1 MILNVNV
8 QNKKLQNKWSKKLIV
23 LTREI
28 DKSTIIVGDLNTSL
42 SIIDQAITQKISKDI
57 EELKNT
63 INQKDLI
70 DISEIFHLTRAEY
83 KLFSSAH
90 RKCINIYS
98 LGCKYLIYLVFQC
111 LIEYVIKHSVW
122 CFLCRKNFNH
132 WWFLTA
138 VEFLN
143 FLFLIE
149 KYLMLCFLIHLS
161 ISPKFSNSYYY
172 NIIPHVPLLFFIFE
186 VTKVMCFYSFLI
198 LIFEHFLLFLINTA
212 GKLSCF
218 SVFNHLYHFSFCFA
232 SFRSFLPLS
241 WTTPKTKNI
250 YIS

>member
-1 MILNVNV
+1 MILNVNA

-138 VEFLN
+138 IEFLN

-149 KYLMLCFLIHLS
+149 KYLISYVFLYICPFHQ
-161 ISPKFSNSYYY
+161 
-172 NIIPHVPLLFFIFE
+172 
-186 VTKVMCFYSFLI
+186 SFQI
-198 LIFEHFLLFLINTA
+198 LIIITLFLMSLYYF
-212 GKLSCF
+212 LS
-218 SVFNHLYHFSFCFA
+218 L
-232 SFRSFLPLS
+232 R
-241 WTTPKTKNI
+241 
-250 YIS
+250 